1 MNEWMMIRFPK
12 VVVDILLYECVLFVT
27 LVLFALFCCLFC
39 CFVVCFLLFCCVIKW
54 PLSKT
59 VIPLSVSLPKTAFIL
74 HDKRQHKTPSYF
86 FPTNHIISYLSYSY
100 LVSIQTI
107 NYTVRE
113 VNPIWHVHQFY
124 EWEVHKEA
132 KLQYPSWRI
141 IYRITSP
148 LNLLNLNHSIS
159 RSPTNT
165 LQHKC
170 TSYPFTNNKTK
181 TKFKL

>member
-1 MNEWMMIRFPK
+1 MN
-12 VVVDILLYECVLFVT
+12 
-27 LVLFALFCCLFC
+27 ACCLLLWFCLHCSVVCFVVLLSVFC
-39 CFVVCFLLFCCVIKW
+39 CFAVLLNGLW
-54 PLSKT
+54 ASKT

-124 EWEVHKEA
+124 EWEVHKGA